1 MIEGEVYIMRSLFLE
16 CKAGI
21 SGDMLV
27 AAMLDMG
34 ADKKA
39 LDKALLSIPAKGFM
53 YEISRVN
60 KGGLDCCD
68 FNVILDGEHDN
79 HDHDMEYLH
88 GDADEHDH
96 EHEEHCHDHVLP
108 SHMPEN
114 EHLLDHGNESAY
126 HDGYYSEHDYMHEH
140 EVQLGHEFLQA
151 HKPHILTNHDYQAD
165 AEEHEHH
172 HEHRNLKD
180 IVEIINQV
188 QMTENARAIALKIF
202 DILAE
207 AEGEA
212 HGVPKDEVHFHE
224 VGALDSIVDIIAIAV
239 CYDSLNVEGLYTGEL
254 CEGSGTV
261 RCQHGI
267 LPIPVPATA
276 NIVKKYNLPLKIMP
290 VEGEFVT
297 PTGAAV
303 VAALRVGEVS
313 EQYQIV
319 AQGLGAG
326 KRTYAIPSVL
336 RGYIINFDVSVAAVS
351 VEKIYKLETNLDD
364 ISGEALGYV
373 MDLLLNAGALDVC
386 YIPIYMKKNRP
397 AYQLQVLCKPELVAA
412 MEEII
417 YNETSTLGVRRQMI
431 ERSYLARHEEEVNTM
446 YGPIRVKVCEAPA
459 GERYAV
465 EFESAAA
472 AAKEHNVPLQEVYRE
487 VDANFT

>member
-140 EVQLGHEFLQA
+140 EVQLGH
-151 HKPHILTNHDYQAD
+151 
-165 AEEHEHH
+165 
-172 HEHRNLKD
+172 
-180 IVEIINQV
+180 
-188 QMTENARAIALKIF
+188 
-202 DILAE
+202 
-207 AEGEA
+207 
-212 HGVPKDEVHFHE
+212 
-224 VGALDSIVDIIAIAV
+224 
-239 CYDSLNVEGLYTGEL
+239 
-254 CEGSGTV
+254 
-261 RCQHGI
+261 
-267 LPIPVPATA
+267 
-276 NIVKKYNLPLKIMP
+276 
-290 VEGEFVT
+290 
-297 PTGAAV
+297 
-303 VAALRVGEVS
+303 
-313 EQYQIV
+313 
-319 AQGLGAG
+319 
-326 KRTYAIPSVL
+326 
-336 RGYIINFDVSVAAVS
+336 
-351 VEKIYKLETNLDD
+351 
-364 ISGEALGYV
+364 
-373 MDLLLNAGALDVC
+373 
-386 YIPIYMKKNRP
+386 
-397 AYQLQVLCKPELVAA
+397 
-412 MEEII
+412 
-417 YNETSTLGVRRQMI
+417 
-431 ERSYLARHEEEVNTM
+431 
-446 YGPIRVKVCEAPA
+446 
-459 GERYAV
+459 
-465 EFESAAA
+465 
-472 AAKEHNVPLQEVYRE
+472 
-487 VDANFT
+487 